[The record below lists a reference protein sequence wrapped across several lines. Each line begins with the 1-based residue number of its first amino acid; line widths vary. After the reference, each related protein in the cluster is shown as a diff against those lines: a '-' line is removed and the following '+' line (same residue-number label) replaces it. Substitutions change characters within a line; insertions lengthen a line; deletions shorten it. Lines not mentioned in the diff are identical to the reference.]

1 MSEPIPEETEGWGPE
16 KPLPDDYQIFE
27 NPSGITFYVPTDSA
41 AANVPYSFKVFAGSI
56 NKEEVIED
64 GGLFVKV
71 DGSRAMAGDFDAG
84 TQNIVNANDVGAVS
98 VSSDTAVV
106 SGQAT
111 AGSVVVSN
119 VVASDTAAGRNIT
132 HSLSEPTGGKDGDIW
147 FTYKD
152 E

>member
-1 MSEPIPEETEGWGPE
+1 MSEPIPEEGWGPE
-16 KPLPDDYQIFE
+16 EPLPDNYQIFE

-41 AANVPYSFKVFAGSI
+41 PANVPYSFKVFAGSI

-71 DGSRAMAGDFDAG
+71 DGSRAMTGDFDAG
-84 TQNIVNANDVGAVS
+84 TQNIVNANDVGAT
-98 VSSDTAVV
+98 TATV

-111 AGSVVVSN
+111 MGSAFVNNDVSVN
-119 VVASDTAAGRNIT
+119 TEAVRNIT
-132 HSLSEPTGGKDGDIW
+132 HSLTEPTPTDGSNGDIW